1 MDFYRNENENK
12 QSVTFTDDQSAAID
26 ELISFIAATW
36 SDKDF
41 IRGLCGPGGTGKTFV
56 TKYIIENCK
65 YSHSVIKCTAPTH
78 KACRVLNNAIGNI
91 RNVETIQSTFGLR
104 LDLKLEDFDPERP
117 QFNPIAGPKLDN
129 IKLLIVDEASMLPAK
144 LVKYIISTCKK
155 LNIKIIFQGDSF
167 QLPPVGEKQSYA
179 FTQCYKTNY
188 LNEIVR
194 QGNDNPIRDIL
205 SILREDI
212 KNKTYRFQ
220 NLFLKIE
227 INIFIMM

>member
-12 QSVTFTDDQSAAID
+12 QSVTFTDDQNAAID

-144 LVKYIISTCKK
+144 LVKYIINTCKK
-155 LNIKIIFQGDSF
+155 LNIKILSE
-167 QLPPVGEKQSYA
+167 LCS
-179 FTQCYKTNY
+179 
-188 LNEIVR
+188 
-194 QGNDNPIRDIL
+194 NDFKRD
-205 SILREDI
+205 
-212 KNKTYRFQ
+212 
-220 NLFLKIE
+220 
-227 INIFIMM
+227 

>member
-1 MDFYRNENENK
+1 M
-12 QSVTFTDDQSAAID
+12 
-26 ELISFIAATW
+26 
-36 SDKDF
+36 
-41 IRGLCGPGGTGKTFV
+41 CGPGGTGKTFV

-144 LVKYIISTCKK
+144 LVKYIINTCKK

-179 FTQCYKTNY
+179 FYTM
-188 LNEIVR
+188 L
-194 QGNDNPIRDIL
+194 
-205 SILREDI
+205 
-212 KNKTYRFQ
+212 
-220 NLFLKIE
+220 
-227 INIFIMM
+227 

>member
-1 MDFYRNENENK
+1 MKNENK

-78 KACRVLNNAIGNI
+78 KACRVLSNSIGNI

-104 LDLKLEDFDPERP
+104 LDLKLENFDPERP

-129 IKLLIVDEASMLPAK
+129 IKLLIIDEASMLPAK
-144 LVKYIISTCKK
+144 LVKYIINTCKK
-155 LNIKIIFQGDSF
+155 LNIKIIFCKSNICIHIRYLHLFQIQAANLQIECHPAGSSDNKKDSRTI
-167 QLPPVGEKQSYA
+167 PPESENA
-179 FTQCYKTNY
+179 CTF
-188 LNEIVR
+188 
-194 QGNDNPIRDIL
+194 
-205 SILREDI
+205 
-212 KNKTYRFQ
+212 
-220 NLFLKIE
+220 
-227 INIFIMM
+227 M

>member
-117 QFNPIAGPKLDN
+117 QFNPIASK
-129 IKLLIVDEASMLPAK
+129 AS
-144 LVKYIISTCKK
+144 
-155 LNIKIIFQGDSF
+155 
-167 QLPPVGEKQSYA
+167 
-179 FTQCYKTNY
+179 
-188 LNEIVR
+188 
-194 QGNDNPIRDIL
+194 
-205 SILREDI
+205 
-212 KNKTYRFQ
+212 
-220 NLFLKIE
+220 
-227 INIFIMM
+227 